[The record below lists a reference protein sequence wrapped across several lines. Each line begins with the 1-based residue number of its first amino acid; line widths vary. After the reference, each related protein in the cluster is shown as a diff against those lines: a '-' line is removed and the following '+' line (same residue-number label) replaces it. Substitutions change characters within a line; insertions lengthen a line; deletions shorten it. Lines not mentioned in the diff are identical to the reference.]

1 MHGKPFGNGEV
12 LAYVFL
18 RKRDTASMHRRTSLL
33 IREGVPK
40 PVQTPYLGQIYIVP
54 RCCLRCGRV
63 EDIGHEHIEKCVD
76 CEAMGFHID

>member
-1 MHGKPFGNGEV
+1 M
-12 LAYVFL
+12 L
-18 RKRDTASMHRRTSLL
+18 
-33 IREGVPK
+33 
-40 PVQTPYLGQIYIVP
+40 VQTPYLGQIYIVP